1 MKRNMQLMLL
11 CALPLAALSA
21 GCCSKY
27 LAFGTATKFGLDITQ
42 KPDETIDVTMGYDR
56 YEVASIPV
64 PEQNK
69 KGEGN
74 SATDADDSYSVL
86 ATFYVKY
93 GNPFTGNGLRLNQFF
108 ATGMAARELAERGEM
123 REFLGDAAGRLQGAS
138 EDAKA
143 AGVATKKKETQ

>member
-1 MKRNMQLMLL
+1 MKKNIPPWLVCAVALA
-11 CALPLAALSA
+11 ALPLG
-21 GCCSKY
+21 GCSHY

-64 PEQNK
+64 RQRDD

-74 SATDADDSYSVL
+74 SADDKEDAYSVL

-93 GNPFTGNGLRLNQFF
+93 GNPFTGEGLRLNQFF
-108 ATGMAARELAERGEM
+108 ATGMAARELAGREEM
-123 REFLGDAAGRLQGAS
+123 RKFLGEAAGRLQAAS
-138 EDAKA
+138 EDAKVPA
-143 AGVATKKKETQ
+143 VSATKKEAK